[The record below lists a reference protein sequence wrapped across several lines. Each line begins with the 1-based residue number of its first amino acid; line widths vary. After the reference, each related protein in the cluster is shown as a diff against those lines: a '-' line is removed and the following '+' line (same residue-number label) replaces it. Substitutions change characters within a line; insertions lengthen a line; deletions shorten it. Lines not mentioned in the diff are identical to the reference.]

1 MSSNTQ
7 VDPYTALADVYR
19 AGHFADYSLS
29 IAPSL
34 LNLAFDLNWTG
45 GSLLDIAC
53 GTGDMTCWFA
63 GRSMRALGV
72 DISPAMLRHAAS
84 AAKTQGLGAEFVTGD
99 MRTFA
104 PTARYDLVTCMG
116 SSINYAPTLRDLER
130 VIRLA
135 YAALEPG
142 KLFIFDLRTIQG
154 LAVAGAGD
162 RIVADQPDEFMILSR
177 NTFNYETLTLTTR
190 YTIYRYDKTANWQR
204 TEETHVLRGYP
215 VQAVTRL
222 LEQVQ
227 FKLLRTV
234 TTAFE
239 SAENRHDVEQIILVA
254 QR

>member
-19 AGHFADYSLS
+19 ASHFADYSLS

-34 LNLAFDLNWTG
+34 LNLAFDLDWTG

-63 GRSMRALGV
+63 GRSLRVLGV
-72 DISPAMLRHAAS
+72 DISPAMLHYATLAAE
-84 AAKTQGLGAEFVTGD
+84 TQGLGAEFVAGD

-104 PTARYDLVTCMG
+104 PPARYDLVTCVG

-130 VIRLA
+130 VIRMA
-135 YAALEPG
+135 YAALEPD

-154 LAVAGAGD
+154 LAIAGAGD
-162 RIVADQPDEFMILSR
+162 RIVADKPDEFMILSR
-177 NTFNYETLTLTTR
+177 NSFSYETLTLTTQ
-190 YTIYRYDKTANWQR
+190 YTIYRYDKTTNWQR
-204 TEETHVLRGYP
+204 SEETHILRGYP

-234 TTAFE
+234 TTSFE
-239 SAENRHDVEQIILVA
+239 PAESQRDVEQIIFVA